1 MCVRRRDRPVVEE
14 DVPMRHVLRSAP
26 VMVEETHRATTF
38 EIFFDLVF
46 VFALTRIT
54 AFMAQ
59 EPTPTSLAQGLLLL
73 LWFWYAWTCYTW
85 LGNRARADVG
95 PIRAGTTVAMAAIFV
110 AALVIPD
117 AWRHGSEPV
126 DASLTLA
133 LAYLVVRAL
142 HLALY
147 FHSAA
152 GNRRSRRQVL
162 RFAIPTALAWAPLIL
177 GALFG
182 GTTQTLLWAVAFVI
196 DYGGGRI
203 AAGFSQW
210 EIRSPS
216 HFTERH
222 GLVLIIALGESL
234 ISVGAGAGSA
244 VTRVPVLVA
253 GLLGFTTAVCLWW
266 LYFDK
271 AAPAA
276 AQQLASAPG
285 DARRRQRLASDA
297 YALAHLPLI
306 AGIIYLALGIHEVLA
321 QVAHAQPGHTAGVPL
336 DWPST
341 VALYGGA
348 VLYLIGRYLFLR
360 LAVGS
365 TSPAQ
370 LVAIGAAL
378 VLLPVSRI
386 LPALPALGLLTVLLT
401 ALACYERLSRPDHN
415 PPTNTAS

>member
-1 MCVRRRDRPVVEE
+1 MKKI
-14 DVPMRHVLRSAP
+14 LRSGP
-26 VMVEETHRATTF
+26 VMIEETHRATTF

-46 VFALTRIT
+46 VFALTRIS

-59 EPTPTSLAQGLLLL
+59 ALTPAALAQGLLLL

-95 PIRAGTTVAMAAIFV
+95 LIRAGITAAMAAIFV

-117 AWRHGSEPV
+117 AWRHGSGTV
-126 DASLTLA
+126 DAPLTLA

-147 FHSAA
+147 LYSAA
-152 GNRRSRRQVL
+152 DDPLSRRQVL

-177 GALFG
+177 GAALG
-182 GTTQTLLWAVAFVI
+182 GIAQTLLWAVAFVV

-216 HFTERH
+216 HFCERH

-234 ISVGAGAGSA
+234 VSVGAGAGSA
-244 VTRVPVLVA
+244 VTRGPVMVA
-253 GLLGFTTAVCLWW
+253 ALLGFTTAVCLWW
-266 LYFDK
+266 LYFEN

-276 AQQLASAPG
+276 AQQLASAPQST
-285 DARRRQRLASDA
+285 RRRQRLASDA
-297 YALAHLPLI
+297 YTLAHLPLI

-321 QVAHAQPGHTAGVPL
+321 QVAHAQPGHAGAPL
-336 DWPST
+336 DWTST

-348 VLYLIGRYLFLR
+348 VIYLVGRFLFLR
-360 LAVGS
+360 FAVRY

-378 VLLPVSRI
+378 LLLPAGRF
-386 LPALPALGLLTVLLT
+386 LPALPALGLLTALLA

-415 PPTNTAS
+415 PAISRAKAA

>member
-1 MCVRRRDRPVVEE
+1 
-14 DVPMRHVLRSAP
+14 
-26 VMVEETHRATTF
+26 MVEETHRATMF

-59 EPTPTSLAQGLLLL
+59 QPSPATLAEGLLLL

-95 PIRAGTTVAMAAIFV
+95 LIRAGMTVAMAAIFV

-117 AWRHGSEPV
+117 AWRHGREPV

-147 FHSAA
+147 LHSAA
-152 GNRRSRRQVL
+152 GNQPSRRQVL

-182 GTTQTLLWAVAFVI
+182 GTAQIVLWAVAFVI

-203 AAGFSQW
+203 AASFSQW
-210 EIRSPS
+210 EIRSPT

-222 GLVLIIALGESL
+222 SLVLIIALGESL

-244 VTRVPVLVA
+244 VTRGPVLGA

-266 LYFDK
+266 LYFDD

-276 AQQLASAPG
+276 AHQLARAPG

-321 QVAHAQPGHTAGVPL
+321 QVAHAQPGHAAGAPL
-336 DWPST
+336 DWPSI
-341 VALYGGA
+341 VALDGGA
-348 VLYLIGRYLFLR
+348 VIYLAGRYLFLR
-360 LAVGS
+360 LTVGS
-365 TSPAQ
+365 TSSAQ
-370 LVAIGAAL
+370 QVAIGAA
-378 VLLPVSRI
+378 VLLMPASRS
-386 LPALPALGLLTVLLT
+386 LSALPALGLLTALLA
-401 ALACYERLSRPDHN
+401 ALACYERVTRRDDGA
-415 PPTNTAS
+415 AS

>member
-1 MCVRRRDRPVVEE
+1 
-14 DVPMRHVLRSAP
+14 
-26 VMVEETHRATTF
+26 MVEETHRATTF

-54 AFMAQ
+54 AFMAR
-59 EPTPTSLAQGLLLL
+59 EPTPTTLAQGLLLL
-73 LWFWYAWTCYTW
+73 FWFWYAWTCYTW
-85 LGNRARADVG
+85 LANRARADVG
-95 PIRAGTTVAMAAIFV
+95 LIRAGVTVAMAGIFV

-117 AWRHGSEPV
+117 AWRHGGQPV
-126 DASLTLA
+126 DASLALA
-133 LAYLVVRAL
+133 LAYLAVRAL

-147 FHSAA
+147 LYSAA
-152 GNRRSRRQVL
+152 DNRRSRRQVL
-162 RFAIPTALAWAPLIL
+162 RFAIPTVLAWAPLIL

-182 GTTQTLLWAVAFVI
+182 GPTQTLLWAVAFLI

-203 AAGFSQW
+203 AASFSQW

-244 VTRVPVLVA
+244 VTRGPVLVA
-253 GLLGFTTAVCLWW
+253 GLLGFATAVCLWW
-266 LYFDK
+266 LYFDT

-285 DARRRQRLASDA
+285 DTHRRQQLASDA

-306 AGIIYLALGIHEVLA
+306 AGIIYVALGIDEVLA
-321 QVAHAQPGHTAGVPL
+321 HVAHAQPGHAAGAPL

-348 VLYLIGRYLFLR
+348 ATYLIGRYLFLR
-360 LAVGS
+360 LTVGS

-378 VLLPVSRI
+378 LLLPASRI
-386 LPALPALGLLTVLLT
+386 LPALPALGLLTALLA
-401 ALACYERLSRPDHN
+401 ALIYYERLSRSGIN
-415 PPTNTAS
+415 PPMSTADAA